1 MITLRTS
8 GIIVLVLGLSVS
20 SMLAMASTN
29 GGTGIEKR
37 STRQSQTNARLTENF
52 KDCEKD
58 VLVMIK
64 HDNARALK
72 KLIIMY
78 KNGGLEHGFRKFIRN
93 SFVYALT
100 HGSVECVRV
109 LLPYAS
115 RDDKNG
121 PLNQKG
127 QQALLLVAK
136 QGNEDLVDALLSY
149 DGPNGNIDVSVFDQD
164 HFTAL
169 HHVAGRILDE
179 AMSVFNTEKF
189 SKFDESIHEDSVL
202 GIMQKIIAEDPTLIY
217 KENNDGNNV
226 LDILKLYAKS
236 CRDKAAVLP
245 DAIDAQKWE
254 AIAKAYDRLHE
265 KIEKF
270 A

>member
-127 QQALLLVAK
+127 QQALLL
-136 QGNEDLVDALLSY
+136 
-149 DGPNGNIDVSVFDQD
+149 
-164 HFTAL
+164 
-169 HHVAGRILDE
+169 
-179 AMSVFNTEKF
+179 
-189 SKFDESIHEDSVL
+189 
-202 GIMQKIIAEDPTLIY
+202 
-217 KENNDGNNV
+217 
-226 LDILKLYAKS
+226 
-236 CRDKAAVLP
+236 
-245 DAIDAQKWE
+245 
-254 AIAKAYDRLHE
+254 
-265 KIEKF
+265 
-270 A
+270 